1 MPGEDVDY
9 GHATIRIDID
19 GSGAAADGRA
29 AGNALQRAL
38 LNQTRRI
45 GEQMRRQI
53 QRGLNAA
60 AVTVRVDP
68 DLSRFDAKL
77 LAGLQ
82 GIDSLNIPVA
92 PDVTGFEQRL
102 RALLAGIEVP
112 VRVVPDMSGFD
123 ARIRAHR
130 PPTVTVPV
138 NTNVDANRLTRA
150 LGALGGIAGT
160 VGKTLLSGLKFG
172 AIGIAA
178 ASAVQSVV
186 GLSAALASL
195 SGITAA
201 VPAAIAGSVAAFGAL
216 SLALSGVGDAF
227 SAALSGDSKEFQAA
241 LEELSPKAQ
250 GVAREIRRLKPAFED
265 LKESVQDAFFGQ
277 ITDQI
282 TSTAKALGGPLKSG
296 LSGIAVAWGAAAKHA
311 LEYVKSGEGVANV
324 KSILGGARK
333 AVDGLSQTTNKI
345 TGGFLQMAGVISD
358 AFGDKLATGI
368 TNVGNRFG
376 QFMQNAAKSGAAVRW
391 VDTAVHAFAQFGSII
406 GNVGKIIYGVFRASN
421 ISGAGFLANVQ
432 EITKN
437 LADFVN
443 SAKGQIAISNLFG
456 AIGQIAAQ
464 LGPILGAAVTQ
475 IGAIAPALTPIF
487 TALGPTIVNLI
498 NALGP
503 GLAAIAPALAT
514 VGQAVAQG
522 LAAIGPA
529 LGPLGVALAQVLT
542 SLAPILPLAGQ
553 LVAVLAQ
560 ALAPVLSTLAAAL
573 TPVIS
578 QLVGALA
585 PILPVLAQA
594 FVQLVQALA
603 PLVTG
608 VGQALGQLIAGL
620 GPVLLVVAQAV
631 AQVVIA
637 LAPLIAQILGALMPI
652 LPPLIDAFLQIVNAV
667 VPLIPPIAELVA
679 ALVPLAGVLI
689 QLAAPILEIAAAF
702 VSWLAV
708 NAVVPVIQAIVG
720 VLTDLVGGVTGVV
733 EFVKQLPG
741 MIMEGLSS
749 LASTISEFFTGL
761 VSDIGEWIPQAFDA
775 VVGFF
780 RDLPGKIMEGLAALP
795 GILYE
800 AFTSAVAYLIIAL
813 AALLAGVV
821 YTFVQLPV
829 DIYNAVLGVK
839 DSLVKAFVAGF
850 NWVTTTGTQWVNST
864 VSWFQ
869 QLPGRIGAGLSA
881 LGTYLVRSFVSAFNT
896 TTSKIS
902 SWFTSSVD
910 FFRRL
915 PGQIG
920 SALSSLPGKLAGAF
934 DRAVGAAKTAALNV
948 VSSLVSV
955 FAGLPGK
962 IMGAI
967 GNLGSKIMSKVTSGL
982 PAGVRKYL
990 PFADG
995 GIVLGP
1001 THALIGEAGPEVV
1014 IPLTKPRRAAQL
1026 AAQSGLLDMLGVTQ
1040 ARTMAAAAGGGDAA
1054 AGSAVST
1061 LRSLLSGIAG
1071 LLDSVGVNV
1080 VLGMVAG
1087 IRDNL
1092 GLVAAA
1098 AEDMAGAAVTA
1109 AQTTLQIA
1117 SPSKVFAKIGQ
1128 DTGRGFIEGL
1138 TGTAA
1143 QIKSTAEKLAKDI
1156 ISAFSGKKQTA
1167 LRDRLVGLVDSG
1179 NKRLTALAAQR
1190 DALAQRIA
1198 DANKFAAETTKKALD
1213 AFSLQSLTQGAEKI
1227 TAQNITAGLEAAVK
1241 QVKTFSAQLDD
1252 LARRGL
1258 RKDLLEQIVGL
1269 GPEQGAALAAALSSS
1284 TKESLKRI
1292 NSLQGQLATVSNK
1305 LGQTSADVLYDAGAQ
1320 AGKGFLTGLK
1330 AQQKDIEKLMLDI
1343 AKGMQKAIRAALQIK
1358 SPSRVFMKIG
1368 DLTGL
1373 GLHVGFLRRLAGLQD
1388 ASRAAARD
1396 LADGVAA
1403 QLGGL
1408 GGRGKDAVVIPLTR
1422 AQRLRQ
1428 AGEGAPGSAR
1438 RDGTGSAASG
1448 AVHNHTW
1455 NLYEVGS
1462 ADVTAHR
1469 VVNRLV
1475 LAAGL

>member
-19 GSGAAADGRA
+19 GSGAASDGRA
-29 AGNALQRAL
+29 AGAQLQRAL

-82 GIDSLNIPVA
+82 GIDSLNILVA

-102 RALLAGIEVP
+102 RALLAGIEIP

-138 NTNVDANRLTRA
+138 NADVDHDRLSRA
-150 LGALGGIAGT
+150 LSGIAGIAGKVGGALGG
-160 VGKTLLSGLKFG
+160 LLKFG
-172 AIGIAA
+172 AVGIAA
-178 ASAVQSVV
+178 ASAVQGVM
-186 GLSAALASL
+186 GLGAALAEM

-201 VPAAIAGSVAAFGAL
+201 VPAAIAGSVAAIGAL
-216 SLALSGVGDAF
+216 KLALSGVGDAF
-227 SAALSGDSKEFQAA
+227 SAALTGDSKEFTAA
-241 LEELSPKAQ
+241 LEDLSPKARA
-250 GVAREIRRLKPAFED
+250 VAREVRRLKPSFEG
-265 LKESVQDAFFGQ
+265 LKESVQDAFFGKLTGQ
-277 ITDQI
+277 IYGTG
-282 TSTAKALGGPLKSG
+282 KALAGPLKSG
-296 LSGIAVAWGAAAKHA
+296 LSGIAAAWGKAAKES
-311 LEYVKSGEGVANV
+311 LEYVKRSQGVANV
-324 KSILGGARK
+324 KSILGGAQK
-333 AVDGLSQTTNKI
+333 AIEGLSQTTNKL
-345 TGGFLQMAGVISD
+345 TAGFLQMAGTVSD
-358 AFGDKLATGI
+358 AFGERLGNGI
-368 TNVGNRFG
+368 SNVGQRFG
-376 QFMQNAAKSGAAVRW
+376 TFMQNAAKSGDAVRW
-391 VDTAVHAFAQFGSII
+391 VDTAVHAFAQLGSIL
-406 GNVGKIIYGVFRASN
+406 GNLGKIVGGVFQAAN
-421 ISGAGFLANVQ
+421 VSGAGFLGNIQ
-432 EITKN
+432 EITRS
-437 LADFVN
+437 LAEFVN
-443 SAKGQIAISNLFG
+443 SASGQTAISNLFA
-456 AIGQIAAQ
+456 AIGKIAAQ
-464 LGPILGAAVTQ
+464 LGPILGAVVTQ
-475 IGAIAPALTPIF
+475 VGAIAPALTPIF
-487 TALGPTIVNLI
+487 TALGPAIVNLI

-514 VGQAVAQG
+514 VGQAVAAG
-522 LAAIGPA
+522 LAAVGPA

-573 TPVIS
+573 APVIS

-620 GPVLLVVAQAV
+620 GPVLVVVAQAV
-631 AQVVIA
+631 GQLAAA

-652 LPPLIDAFLQIVNAV
+652 LPPLIDAFLQIANAV

-679 ALVPLAGVLI
+679 ALVPLAGVII

-708 NAVVPVIQAIVG
+708 SAVVPVIQAIVG
-720 VLTDLVGGVTGVV
+720 VLTGLVGGVTSVV
-733 EFVKQLPG
+733 EFIKQLPG
-741 MIMEGLSS
+741 MITEGLSS
-749 LASTISEFFTGL
+749 LASTIATFFTDL
-761 VSDIGEWIPQAFDA
+761 VANLGEWIPQAFDA

-780 RDLPGKIMEGLAALP
+780 RDLPGMIMEGLAALP

-800 AFTSAVAYLIIAL
+800 AFTSAIAYLIIAL
-813 AALLAGVV
+813 LALLAGVV
-821 YTFVQLPV
+821 YTFTRLPV
-829 DIYNAVLGVK
+829 DIYNAVLAVR
-839 DSLVKAFVAGF
+839 DSLVNAFVAGF
-850 NWVTTTGTQWVNST
+850 NWVTTTGAAWVNST
-864 VSWFQ
+864 VAWFQ
-869 QLPGRIGAGLSA
+869 QLPGRVGAALSA
-881 LGTYLVRSFVSAFNT
+881 LGTYLVRSFVSAFT
-896 TTSKIS
+896 TVTGRIS
-902 SWFTSSVD
+902 SFVSSSVD
-910 FFRRL
+910 SFRKA
-915 PGQIG
+915 PGRIG
-920 SALSSLPGKLAGAF
+920 DALSSLPGKLAGAF
-934 DRAVGAAKTAALNV
+934 DRALGAAKTAALNV

-967 GNLGSKIMSKVTSGL
+967 GNLGSKILSKVTSGL

-1040 ARTMAAAAGGGDAA
+1040 ARMAAAAGGGDAA
-1054 AGSAVST
+1054 AGSTVST

-1092 GLVAAA
+1092 GMVAAA
-1098 AEDMAGAAVTA
+1098 AEDMAGAAVIA

-1156 ISAFSGKKQTA
+1156 ISAFSGKKQTG

-1198 DANKFAAETTKKALD
+1198 DANKFAAETTKKALE
-1213 AFSLQSLTQGAEKI
+1213 AFSLQSLAQGQDQV
-1227 TAQNITAGLEAAVK
+1227 TAQSITAGLEAAVK

-1292 NSLQGQLATVSNK
+1292 NSLQGQLTTVSNK

-1368 DLTGL
+1368 DLTGR

-1428 AGEGAPGSAR
+1428 AGEGAPGGGR
-1438 RDGTGSAASG
+1438 RDGSGAAAAG